1 MISTNVRA
9 IRYQGNGSTTQPYAI
24 TFPFL
29 RDAGNIR
36 VRIIVGE
43 TETDLGSAAFTV
55 HDPEGAAPYVTT
67 AAAYPSTT
75 EVIVFR
81 WVPFTQPLDLPE
93 GSRFPAESVEDAL
106 DRLTMLTMQIGDMQV
121 AGIEPG
127 ITVPAEG
134 LQDVPSWADDAA
146 RGAVKPARA
155 GQLGYQR
162 DSRGIYFAR
171 STAVGDWQLWTGPIT
186 AQRLTLAA
194 VSDTGTPGATA
205 TALASLI
212 AGWSVDAALFIG
224 DNHYAPATFAQSWA
238 PFDSLVAAQKVYPAL
253 GNHDVNDW
261 AAHASKFS
269 YLGSNTRYYR
279 KSFGNGLLDVFV
291 LHSGVNSAM
300 TLVEP
305 DGNAVGSVQH
315 QWFVQQ
321 LALSTARWKLV
332 AFHHPALTVSEEANR
347 VVAAMDW
354 PEFAQVDGILCG
366 HVHFT
371 EWLTLRGVPLV
382 NVSGNI
388 MRDGNVADT
397 LNLTGSD
404 PAGNQLLW
412 HDDRRKLATRLHIT
426 TKSILV
432 AYHDIETGGVV
443 YQRELSDTTG
453 LRGSWGQEILSPDTA
468 VPLGAVA
475 ADVSPVAIK
484 DGVWMIAVNSTATD
498 AISGKIMVDSQ
509 TAATWTL
516 PAGAYY
522 TEATAVRNLRRGA
535 GVWVDV
541 TSHPSYGSGFG
552 LAVHCSGNLV
562 S

>member
-1 MISTNVRA
+1 
-9 IRYQGNGSTTQPYAI
+9 
-24 TFPFL
+24 
-29 RDAGNIR
+29 
-36 VRIIVGE
+36 
-43 TETDLGSAAFTV
+43 
-55 HDPEGAAPYVTT
+55 
-67 AAAYPSTT
+67 
-75 EVIVFR
+75 
-81 WVPFTQPLDLPE
+81 
-93 GSRFPAESVEDAL
+93 
-106 DRLTMLTMQIGDMQV
+106 
-121 AGIEPG
+121 
-127 ITVPAEG
+127 
-134 LQDVPSWADDAA
+134 
-146 RGAVKPARA
+146 
-155 GQLGYQR
+155 
-162 DSRGIYFAR
+162 
-171 STAVGDWQLWTGPIT
+171 
-186 AQRLTLAA
+186 
-194 VSDTGTPGATA
+194 
-205 TALASLI
+205 
-212 AGWSVDAALFIG
+212 
-224 DNHYAPATFAQSWA
+224 
-238 PFDSLVAAQKVYPAL
+238 
-253 GNHDVNDW
+253 
-261 AAHASKFS
+261 
-269 YLGSNTRYYR
+269 
-279 KSFGNGLLDVFV
+279 
-291 LHSGVNSAM
+291 M

-321 LALSTARWKLV
+321 LGLSTARWKLV